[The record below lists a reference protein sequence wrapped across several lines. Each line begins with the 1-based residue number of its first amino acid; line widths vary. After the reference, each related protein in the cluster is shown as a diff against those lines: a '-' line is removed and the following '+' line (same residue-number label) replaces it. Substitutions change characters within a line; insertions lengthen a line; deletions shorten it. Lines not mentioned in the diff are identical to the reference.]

1 MSFFRLGALYSA
13 AFVSLFLSEC
23 ATAETKTIDSS
34 PKTETGSPYRFAEL
48 TASDGVA
55 GNTLGIAVAVS
66 GSTVVVGE
74 NCTEIG
80 GNPDC
85 DLQHQGVVYVYRRP
99 QNGWSNM
106 VQTAELTASDGYAGD
121 LFGESVA
128 IDGDTIV
135 VGALDKAYV
144 FVNSAGVWQNQTETA
159 ELTDGATGDY
169 FGSSVAV
176 ENNTIVVGATGVTV
190 NGNGSQGAAYV
201 FVEPAGGWLTTAA
214 FNAQLTASDGAPQ
227 DCFGFS
233 VGISGATIVVGAPFH
248 LDQTGPGE
256 TYVFTRPKNGW
267 TTATETAILTRSP
280 QGPYD
285 EFGLSVAIDNDTVVV
300 GAQQAVGE
308 NKGQGVV
315 DVFVEP
321 SGGWVSSTQTAELAS
336 PVAYV
341 QHFGGS
347 VGVFDSEVVVGGF
360 SFNNFI
366 FVFDKPAKG
375 WQSTDQA
382 SAQLKVR
389 NGLSW
394 FGFSVAIGDSGIVS
408 GAPFKNVDGNAD
420 QGAAF
425 VFSK

>member
-34 PKTETGSPYRFAEL
+34 PKTETGLPYRVAEL

-55 GNTLGIAVAVS
+55 GSTLGISVAVS
-66 GSTVVVGE
+66 GNTVVVGQ
-74 NCTEIG
+74 NCSEIG

-85 DLQHQGVVYVYRRP
+85 DLQHQGAVYVYQRL
-99 QNGWSNM
+99 QNGWSDM

-121 LFGESVA
+121 LFGKSVA

-135 VGALDKAYV
+135 VGANGKAYV

-169 FGSSVAV
+169 FGLSVAV
-176 ENNTIVVGATGVTV
+176 ENNTIVVGATGVSI
-190 NGNGSQGAAYV
+190 NGNASQGAAYV

-214 FNAQLTASDGAPQ
+214 FNAQLTSSDGTSW
-227 DCFGFS
+227 DLFGFS
-233 VGISGATIVVGAPFH
+233 VGISGATIVAGAPFH

-285 EFGLSVAIDNDTVVV
+285 EFGLSVAISDGTVVV
-300 GAQQAVGE
+300 GAQQAVGQ
-308 NKGQGVV
+308 NNGQGVV

-321 SGGWVSSTQTAELAS
+321 SGGWVSSTETAELVS
-336 PVAYV
+336 PVVYV
-341 QHFGGS
+341 DYFGGS
-347 VGVFDSEVVVGGF
+347 VGVFGSEVVVGGQ
-360 SFNNFI
+360 SLSNFI
-366 FVFDKPAKG
+366 FVFDKPATG
-375 WQSTDQA
+375 WQSTGHA
-382 SAQLKVR
+382 STQLKGR
-389 NGLSW
+389 NGLSL
-394 FGFSVAIGDSGIVS
+394 FGFSVAIGDSAIVS
-408 GAPFKNVDGNAD
+408 GAPFKNVDGNPD